1 MANIGFN
8 IYIFYIISIFIHLGS
23 RVPILGMIR
32 IDLLLTAVLLVL
44 ILLDNKSHANINPN
58 EDKISANLKYLII
71 FLVLSLPFVEWPG
84 SAIRNGS
91 AEFIKAVVFYYFTVH
106 FIQTEKHLKIFL
118 YTFLSVQAFR
128 CFEPLWLHLTTG
140 YWGSRAY
147 IGGGEF
153 AGRLGGA
160 PHDIVNPNGL
170 AFVIVSAFTFHHYL
184 SRGLKLKYRLIYFA
198 ALPMYLYALVL
209 TSSRTGFLALGISAC
224 VIIWQSKKKFLML
237 TVCILIGAIA
247 FTQLDDQ
254 QKERYYSIF
263 GGGTK
268 EQHATAIGRWEGT
281 KVAFISFLEKPIV
294 GHGLG
299 TSSETGYHSYGHAA
313 PAHNLLAEVL
323 QEIGLAGFIIY
334 LRFIYSIYL
343 GVKSKII
350 ATEKIH
356 SFFLSQ
362 TFYAI
367 TVYFFMNLL
376 FSFATYGLSRY
387 SWYFCG
393 GVVSVLF
400 RLRKSNE
407 MVIEGRNIN

>member
-1 MANIGFN
+1 MGFN
-8 IYIFYIISIFIHLGS
+8 IYIFYIISIFAHLGS

-32 IDLLLTAVLLVL
+32 IDLLLTAVLFVF
-44 ILLDNKSHANINPN
+44 IQIDKKSDTYVNPGD
-58 EDKISANLKYLII
+58 DKISANLKWLIVFI
-71 FLVLSLPFVEWPG
+71 VLSLPFVEWPG
-84 SAIRNGS
+84 SVIRNGS

-106 FIQTEKHLKIFL
+106 FIKTEKQLKIFL
-118 YTFLSVQAFR
+118 YTFLSAQAFR

-170 AFVIVSAFTFHHYL
+170 AFVIVSVFILHHYL
-184 SRGLKLKYRLIYFA
+184 SRGLKIKYRLIYFA

-224 VIIWQSKKKFLML
+224 VIIWQSEKKFLML

-254 QKERYYSIF
+254 QKGRYYSIF
-263 GGGTK
+263 GGGTE

-281 KVAFISFLEKPIV
+281 KVALISFLEKPIV

-299 TSSETGYHSYGHAA
+299 TSAETGYHSYGSAA
-313 PAHNLLAEVL
+313 PAHNLFAEIL
-323 QEIGLAGFIIY
+323 QEIGLIGFIIY
-334 LRFIYSIYL
+334 LRFIYSIFT
-343 GVKSKII
+343 VTKSII
-350 ATEKIH
+350 SVTGKNNSVILLQA
-356 SFFLSQ
+356 S
-362 TFYAI
+362 YAI

-387 SWYFCG
+387 PWYFCA
-393 GVVSVLF
+393 GVTA
-400 RLRKSNE
+400 
-407 MVIEGRNIN
+407 VIHFLSEQDGIKIGSKQALSI